1 MIQAI
6 GETLA
11 AGTAIAISILPIVGL
26 IVFVTSKG
34 GRIKG
39 TAYALG
45 WFLSLWVATFLLA
58 WIGNATTSGSNGG
71 DPSAWAVLLQAG
83 LGVVFLLMGVLTF
96 IKRPKDP
103 SHVKEP
109 KWMAAVDSTSA
120 IVAFG
125 FGALLVVANGKNLP
139 LIVLAAVDFT
149 QANLST
155 LQLGG
160 AVTVFALIGSSL
172 MFVPTV
178 LALVAPK
185 SSAKFLDEMRTWLMV
200 HDAPILAVIFLM
212 MGVSFLGKAIS
223 ALG

>member
-1 MIQAI
+1 MLPAI
-6 GETLA
+6 GETLTA
-11 AGTAIAISILPIVGL
+11 ATAIAISILPIVGL

-39 TAYALG
+39 AAYALG
-45 WFLSLWVATFLLA
+45 WFLSLWVATFALA
-58 WIGNATTSGSNGG
+58 WIGNATTSGSDGG
-71 DPSAWAVLLQAG
+71 DPSIWAVLLQAG
-83 LGVVFLLMGVLTF
+83 LGVIFLLMGVFTF

-103 SHVKEP
+103 SQVKEP

-120 IVAFG
+120 IIAFG

-139 LIVLAAVDFT
+139 LIVLAAVDFS

-155 LQLGG
+155 LQL
-160 AVTVFALIGSSL
+160 AVVVTVFALIGSSL
-172 MFVPTV
+172 MFFPTV
-178 LALVAPK
+178 LALVSPK
-185 SSAKFLDEMRTWLMV
+185 ASAKFLDEMRTWLII
-200 HDAPILAVIFLM
+200 HEAPILAIIFVL